1 VRLVGVEAGG
11 RGIVPGGHA
20 ARFEGGRLGVLQGCK
35 TFILQ
40 NEDGQIELTHSV
52 SAGLDYAAIGP
63 EHAYYRDK
71 KRIDFAYATDDE
83 VLKAFKFCC
92 QTEGIIP
99 ALESTHALVYVMK
112 RAREM
117 SSDQVIVM
125 NMSGRGDK
133 DVQQVAAILGEDS
146 GIA

>member
-1 VRLVGVEAGG
+1 MLE
-11 RGIVPGGHA
+11 
-20 ARFEGGRLGVLQGCK
+20 
-35 TFILQ
+35 
-40 NEDGQIELTHSV
+40 
-52 SAGLDYAAIGP
+52 
-63 EHAYYRDK
+63 
-71 KRIDFAYATDDE
+71 
-83 VLKAFKFCC
+83 AFKFCC

-146 GIA
+146 GTV